1 MSNLSI
7 PTVSSGFARLLA
19 TENISVRVDSSA
31 PTASFDVES
40 RTLTM
45 PVWEKMSE
53 ELTDMLLGHEVSH
66 ALFTNDNDL
75 LQTVQ
80 SLAKNAGVPDQVAMN
95 ALNVVEDVRI
105 DRLIQRKY
113 RGLVSDYAAGYPE
126 MREMNLFEVGEDEDI
141 NERSFLDRLNL
152 NSKAYNGEVMFT
164 NEERTLVER
173 AENTETYEEVLELTA
188 DVLDLM
194 KQQRDENQE
203 NQPEEES
210 DSGDVESG
218 DDAPQGSE
226 DGQSAGDQSQDT
238 GEQGDETENNASGD
252 TGEQE
257 GDETGEGGEDGV
269 ETKGEGT
276 MESAADAEDDG
287 STAEGDQQTST
298 ASNGWDD
305 VMAKSADAMAKNLQ
319 EMARKEKE
327 NDWYGEVG
335 SNEMPTGITDEAV
348 LPVSETRKRFA
359 NSVSRGYISQKNIK
373 KFADSAADLRP
384 TVNAMAMA
392 FARKQA
398 AHIAQ
403 RTQVAKSGR
412 LDMNKLV
419 NYKLTEDIFLKTQQ
433 RPNGKNHALT
443 VVIDWSGSMNGKCQS
458 TIKQAVTLAMF
469 CKKVN
474 VPCEVYLFT
483 SDLTDLV
490 FDGGT
495 IENNAK
501 LLQILDTSVRNNLF
515 NQDVTTA
522 LFLGESADDYRMH
535 TIDGFNLGSTP
546 LGAALTISKFT
557 HQSLMAR
564 TKAEIGNIIFLTDG
578 QGDHGVQNRGRKAV
592 VVTDPIS
599 RRSYSVQSD
608 YGRQSGQVAICEWIR
623 GETGSKVINFFMT
636 GKKEGK
642 NMLEYSS
649 EHSQLE
655 RNLKT
660 WKDER
665 WGLLSQKKAAK
676 EGWDAAFVV
685 YDNAA
690 TDVDD
695 AMECL
700 DDNASKAKIRNAYV
714 KSLKGRAACRPLVE
728 KITDFIA
735 A

>member
-31 PTASFDVES
+31 PTAAFNVES
-40 RTLTM
+40 RELIM
-45 PVWEKMSE
+45 PVWENMSE
-53 ELTDMLLGHEVSH
+53 QLTDMLLGHEVSH
-66 ALFTNDNDL
+66 ALHTTDDDL
-75 LQTVQ
+75 LQTVKT
-80 SLAKNAGVPDQVAMN
+80 LAKNAGVPEQVAMN

-126 MREMNLFEVGEDEDI
+126 MREMNLFEIKEDEDI
-141 NERSFLDRLNL
+141 NERSFLDRMNL
-152 NSKAYNGEVMFT
+152 NAKAYNGEVMFT

-226 DGQSAGDQSQDT
+226 DGQSAGEQSQDT
-238 GEQGDETENNASGD
+238 GDEGDETENNASGD
-252 TGEQE
+252 TGEQQ
-257 GDETGEGGEDGV
+257 GDETAEGGEDGV

-276 MESAADAEDDG
+276 MESAAEGEDDG
-287 STAEGDQQTST
+287 STAEGDQQTDT

-319 EMARKEKE
+319 EMAKQEETDYYK
-327 NDWYGEVG
+327 DVG
-335 SNEMPTGITDEAV
+335 SNKMPTGITDEAV

-359 NSVSRGYISQKNIK
+359 DSVSRGHISQRKIK
-373 KFADSAADLRP
+373 KLSDSAADLRP

-392 FARKQA
+392 FTRKQA
-398 AHIAQ
+398 AHIAR

-433 RPNGKNHALT
+433 RPDGKNHALT

-483 SDLTDLV
+483 SEYDVV
-490 FDGGT
+490 FKDGT

-522 LFLGESADDYRMH
+522 LFLGESADDYRMF
-535 TIDGFNLGSTP
+535 TLDGFNLGSTP

-564 TKAEIGNIIFLTDG
+564 TNAEVGNIIFLTDG
-578 QGDHGVQNRGRKAV
+578 QGDHGVQNRGSKAV

-599 RRSYSVQSD
+599 RRSYTAQSE
-608 YGRQSGQVAICEWIR
+608 YGRNIGQMAICDWIR

-636 GKKEGK
+636 GKREGQ

-649 EHSQLE
+649 TPAQ
-655 RNLKT
+655 RDQNLKT
-660 WKDER
+660 WKKER
-665 WGLLSQKKAAK
+665 WGLLSQEKAAR

-695 AMECL
+695 AMDNLE
-700 DDNASKAKIRNAYV
+700 DDASKAKIRSAYV
-714 KSLKGRAACRPLVE
+714 KSLQGRAACRPLVE

>member
-19 TENISVRVDSSA
+19 TENISVRVDSTA
-31 PTASFDVES
+31 PTAAFNVES
-40 RTLTM
+40 RELIM
-45 PVWEKMSE
+45 PVWENMSE
-53 ELTDMLLGHEVSH
+53 ALTDMLLGHEVSH
-66 ALFTNDNDL
+66 ALHTIDDDL
-75 LQTVQ
+75 LSTVKT
-80 SLAKNAGVPDQVAMN
+80 LAKNAGVPQQVAMN

-126 MREMNLFEVGEDEDI
+126 MREMNLFEVEEDENLND
-141 NERSFLDRLNL
+141 RSFLDRMNL
-152 NSKAYNGEVMFT
+152 NAKAYNGELMFT

-188 DVLDLM
+188 DVLVLM
-194 KQQRDENQE
+194 KQQHDENKE

-226 DGQSAGDQSQDT
+226 DGQSAGEQSQDT
-238 GEQGDETENNASGD
+238 GDEGDETENNASSD
-252 TGEQE
+252 TGDQQ

-269 ETKGEGT
+269 DTKGEGT

-287 STAEGDQQTST
+287 STAEGDQETNA
-298 ASNGWDD
+298 ASNGWND

-319 EMARKEKE
+319 EMAKQDEDNCWSK
-327 NDWYGEVG
+327 EVG
-335 SNEMPTGITDEAV
+335 SNEMPIGITDEAV

-359 NSVSRGYISQKNIK
+359 ESVSRGYISQRKIK
-373 KFADSAADLRP
+373 KLSDSAADLRP

-392 FARKQA
+392 FTRKQA
-398 AHIAQ
+398 AHTAR

-433 RPNGKNHALT
+433 RPDGKNHALT

-483 SDLTDLV
+483 SEHGT
-490 FDGGT
+490 FFKGGT

-501 LLQILDTSVRNNLF
+501 LLQILDTSMRNNLF
-515 NQDVTTA
+515 NQDVATA
-522 LFLGESADDYRMH
+522 LYLGESADDYRQH
-535 TIDGFNLGSTP
+535 TLDGFNLGSTP

-564 TKAEIGNIIFLTDG
+564 TKAEVGNIIFLTDG
-578 QGDHGVQNRGRKAV
+578 QGDHGVQNRGNKAV

-599 RRSYSVQSD
+599 RRSYTVQSE
-608 YGRQSGQVAICEWIR
+608 YGRHCGQVAICEWIR

-636 GKKEGK
+636 GKREGQ

-649 EHSQLE
+649 KPDQREQ
-655 RNLKT
+655 NLKT
-660 WKDER
+660 WKKER
-665 WGLLSQKKAAK
+665 WGLLSQEKAAG

-685 YDNAA
+685 FDNAA
-690 TDVDD
+690 LDTDD
-695 AMECL
+695 AMDCL
-700 DDNASKAKIRNAYV
+700 DDDASKAKIRNAYV
-714 KSLKGRAACRPLVE
+714 KSLQSRAACRPLVE